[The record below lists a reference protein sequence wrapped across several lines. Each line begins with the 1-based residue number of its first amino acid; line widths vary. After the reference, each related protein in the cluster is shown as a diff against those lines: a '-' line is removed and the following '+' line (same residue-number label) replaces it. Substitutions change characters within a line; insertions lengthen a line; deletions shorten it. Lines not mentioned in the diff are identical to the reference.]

1 MPEEITP
8 RQLLKQVLGTDA
20 TITID
25 GSGHLA
31 TITATNGWETI
42 VQGIATGA
50 VVHRSYIDL
59 QGYTMEDLTFFTQ
72 GVDVQKMRTPRS
84 DTALGFPQIWEYDI
98 LSTRGLNLDEM
109 ASFPAVPGFLPGPST
124 LDQQMIVYGQSR
136 TYSENLQI
144 PGTYIT
150 TDTATFGS
158 GNPIATSKL
167 HWTRLIVFRSG
178 GIPTLLEL
186 YPANLIIQGITA
198 KEKDLVWI
206 ERLRRSNV
214 LQGEL

>member
-1 MPEEITP
+1 M
-8 RQLLKQVLGTDA
+8 LFDA
-20 TITID
+20 SRIE
-25 GSGHLA
+25 A
-31 TITATNGWETI
+31 
-42 VQGIATGA
+42 VATGVKRHVFNRL
-50 VVHRSYIDL
+50 VVDPVMIAKGWAPL
-59 QGYTMEDLTFFTQ
+59 
-72 GVDVQKMRTPRS
+72 
-84 DTALGFPQIWEYDI
+84 
-98 LSTRGLNLDEM
+98 
-109 ASFPAVPGFLPGPST
+109 FLPGPST